1 LPALTKAGWRI
12 VAGTSVDPIQADGPV
27 ITGDASVEFRAPQ
40 IDLLPGFTAGSG
52 FVAVSDVETCLYDC
66 DDCCENWAGFTIDT
80 FEDGNLAN
88 WFEPDGDGY
97 MDYWHI
103 LDVDH
108 PYCAYGALA
117 YELRIWNAAAGWSN
131 PVWYMAEGNTG
142 CCPFESRS
150 PNNQIPHS
158 SIYWD
163 GTVNAGMWNNQG
175 GQVQL
180 DNDYAYE
187 LKLFGCGGS
196 EMVFT
201 GLVRPFSNAN
211 MGLQP
216 DSLHAME
223 PVLSQYEADS
233 SATDHLGL
241 GLPMTDANRAI
252 RIFPNPLRDILTVQA
267 PFPIVSLSLLDGSG
281 REQVYLATND
291 RTSVTLDLPGITAGV
306 YVLRV
311 NATDAT
317 YHHRIV
323 KQ

>member
-1 LPALTKAGWRI
+1 
-12 VAGTSVDPIQADGPV
+12 
-27 ITGDASVEFRAPQ
+27 
-40 IDLLPGFTAGSG
+40 
-52 FVAVSDVETCLYDC
+52 
-66 DDCCENWAGFTIDT
+66 
-80 FEDGNLAN
+80 
-88 WFEPDGDGY
+88 

-142 CCPFESRS
+142 CCPFESRA
-150 PNNQIPHS
+150 PDNQIPHS

-163 GTVNAGMWNNQG
+163 GTVNAGIWNNQG

-187 LKLFGCGGS
+187 LKLYGCGGN
-196 EMVFT
+196 EVVFT
-201 GLVRPFSNAN
+201 GLVRPFSDAN

-216 DSLHAME
+216 DSLYALE
-223 PVLSQYEADS
+223 PLLFGTVADS
-233 SATDHLGL
+233 TAGTSLGL
-241 GLPMTDANRAI
+241 GPVAEDPSLGLRV
-252 RIFPNPLRDILTVQA
+252 FPNPAHDNVTVQA

-281 REQVYLATND
+281 REYGYLAVNNS
-291 RTSVTLDLPGITAGV
+291 TSVTMDLLGLAVGV
-306 YVLRV
+306 YVLQVRSANV
-311 NATDAT
+311 VS
-317 YHHRIV
+317 HHRIL